1 MTTPP
6 TTVALVPLG
15 CARNDVDSEELA
27 GRLEAGGFRLVDDAA
42 EADTVVVNTCGFV
55 EAAKKD
61 SVDTL
66 LAAADYKDTGRTQAV
81 VAVGCL
87 AERYGEQL
95 AEALPETDA
104 VLSFDDYTDISD
116 RLRSILAGTKHQAHV
131 PRDRRK
137 LLPLAPAARHTA
149 PPVPTPGHGD
159 PTPGTPATPGST
171 SPATP
176 DTTSAATPDSTSAA
190 TPGTTPVAPA
200 DAGTAAPATPG
211 TAALA
216 DPGTASPANSGTA
229 LPDASDTAGAVAS
242 GTAASATSGASATAS
257 ASATVTAASV
267 GPARAGVLG
276 DHIPDQL
283 RSTSAGSSTSDAAG
297 GLKGRFVTGAPEELR
312 IDAPDLTTAPASGPR
327 VMRRRLDGGPM
338 APLKLASGCDR
349 RCAFCAIPMFRGA
362 FMSRR
367 PAEVLREAEWLA
379 ENGVRELFLVSENS
393 TSYGKDLGDLR
404 LLETLA
410 GEIAQ
415 VPGIIRVRVSYL
427 QPAEMRPTLISA
439 MTGTPGVVPYFDLS
453 FQHASGPLLRRMRRF
468 GDAERFLELIAQVR
482 AAAPTAGI
490 RSNVI
495 VGFPGETEED
505 VDILCDFLSR
515 AGLDAIG
522 VFGYSDEDGTEAET
536 YDGKLDEDT
545 IAARL
550 DRVSRLA
557 EDLTSARAESRIGE
571 LLEVLIESL
580 DDTDVPTAE
589 GRAAHQGPEVDGTTT
604 VTGLPEG
611 IRVGDLVSAKVVASD
626 GVDLI
631 AEFAALVNAPEGRP
645 AVNLTA

>member
-1 MTTPP
+1 MTTTP
-6 TTVALVPLG
+6 TTVALVTLG

-27 GRLEAGGFRLVDDAA
+27 GRLEAGGFRLVEDAS

-66 LAAADYKDTGRTQAV
+66 LAASDYKDSGRTQAV

-104 VLSFDDYTDISD
+104 VLGFDDYADISD
-116 RLRSILAGTKHQAHV
+116 KLRSILAGTKHQSHV

-137 LLPLAPAARHTA
+137 LLPLAPADRANAHGVA
-149 PPVPTPGHGD
+149 VPGHGD
-159 PTPGTPATPGST
+159 AGPGHG
-171 SPATP
+171 
-176 DTTSAATPDSTSAA
+176 
-190 TPGTTPVAPA
+190 
-200 DAGTAAPATPG
+200 DAGPGHGAAVPGARPRRRRCPAHGDAASGHGGATSGQPENAG
-211 TAALA
+211 QAALA
-216 DPGTASPANSGTA
+216 QT
-229 LPDASDTAGAVAS
+229 
-242 GTAASATSGASATAS
+242 
-257 ASATVTAASV
+257 
-267 GPARAGVLG
+267 
-276 DHIPDQL
+276 
-283 RSTSAGSSTSDAAG
+283 
-297 GLKGRFVTGAPEELR
+297 LKGRTVKASERTELT
-312 IDAPDLTTAPASGPR
+312 IDAPDLQSAPASGPR
-327 VMRRRLDGGPM
+327 VVRRRLDGGPM

-349 RCAFCAIPMFRGA
+349 RCAFCAIPAFRGA
-362 FMSRR
+362 FVSRR
-367 PAEVLREAEWLA
+367 PTEVLGEAHWLA
-379 ENGVRELFLVSENS
+379 ENGVREVFLVSENS

-404 LLETLA
+404 LLETLVA
-410 GEIAQ
+410 DIAE
-415 VPGIIRVRVSYL
+415 VPGLTRVRVSYL
-427 QPAEMRPTLISA
+427 QPAEMRPTLIQA
-439 MTGTPGVVPYFDLS
+439 MTSTPGVVPYFDLS

-468 GDAERFLELIAQVR
+468 GDAERFLELIESVR
-482 AAAPTAGI
+482 AQAPTAGI

-550 DRVSRLA
+550 DRVTRLA
-557 EDLTSARAESRIGE
+557 EDLTSARADARIGE
-571 LLEVLIESL
+571 TVEILVESI
-580 DDTDVPTAE
+580 DGDTAE
-589 GRAAHQGPEVDGTTT
+589 GRAAHQGPEVDGSTTL
-604 VTGLPEG
+604 TGFPADLA
-611 IRVGDLVSAKVVASD
+611 IGDLVAAQVVGSE

-631 AEFAALVNAPEGRP
+631 AEFAAQVRTREGVP
-645 AVNLTA
+645 AANLTA

>member
-1 MTTPP
+1 MTTTP
-6 TTVALVPLG
+6 TTVALVTLG

-27 GRLEAGGFRLVDDAA
+27 GRLEAGGFRLVEDAA

-66 LAAADYKDTGRTQAV
+66 LAASDYKESGRTQAV

-104 VLSFDDYTDISD
+104 VLGFDDYADISD
-116 RLRSILAGTKHQAHV
+116 KLRSILAGTKHQSHV

-137 LLPLAPAARHTA
+137 LLPLAPADRANAHGVA
-149 PPVPTPGHGD
+149 VPGHGD
-159 PTPGTPATPGST
+159 SAKQGDAGEQNPNGAT
-171 SPATP
+171 
-176 DTTSAATPDSTSAA
+176 
-190 TPGTTPVAPA
+190 APA
-200 DAGTAAPATPG
+200 AEQSLD
-211 TAALA
+211 
-216 DPGTASPANSGTA
+216 SE
-229 LPDASDTAGAVAS
+229 AGAAAKRRINGDVA
-242 GTAASATSGASATAS
+242 AEVQAQ
-257 ASATVTAASV
+257 
-267 GPARAGVLG
+267 RE
-276 DHIPDQL
+276 Q
-283 RSTSAGSSTSDAAG
+283 
-297 GLKGRFVTGAPEELR
+297 GLKGRTVKASEPTELT
-312 IDAPDLTTAPASGPR
+312 IDAPDLASAPASGPR
-327 VMRRRLDGGPM
+327 IVRRRLDGGPM

-349 RCAFCAIPMFRGA
+349 RCAFCAIPAFRGA
-362 FMSRR
+362 FVSRR
-367 PAEVLREAEWLA
+367 PTEVLGEAHWLA
-379 ENGVRELFLVSENS
+379 ENGVREVFLVSENS

-404 LLETLA
+404 LLETLVA
-410 GEIAQ
+410 EIAE
-415 VPGIIRVRVSYL
+415 VPGLTRVRVSYL
-427 QPAEMRPTLISA
+427 QPAEMRPTLITA
-439 MTGTPGVVPYFDLS
+439 MASTPGVVPYFDLS

-468 GDAERFLELIAQVR
+468 GDSERFLELIAQVR
-482 AAAPTAGI
+482 AQAPTAGI

-550 DRVSRLA
+550 DRVTRLA
-557 EDLTSARAESRIGE
+557 EDLTSARAEDRIGE
-571 LLEVLIESL
+571 TVEILVESI
-580 DDTDVPTAE
+580 DGDTAE
-589 GRAAHQGPEVDGTTT
+589 GRAAHQGPEVDGSTTL
-604 VTGLPEG
+604 TGFPADLA
-611 IRVGDLVSAKVVASD
+611 IGDLVTAEVVGTE

-631 AEFAALVNAPEGRP
+631 AAFAAQVRTREGVP
-645 AVNLTA
+645 AANLTA